1 MRSRECG
8 RVRVQRS
15 GFCVRCNRERPLIK
29 AYPLRDGRPG
39 RYRVWSCMSCM
50 DRVQIGRWRAN
61 PTRDDTGR
69 LRQSE
74 SEAAIGIWLAQEE
87 RAGRIRDLR
96 RCNDQPRETYR
107 LDLYGTREVEEILV
121 AIERSHEVGDEW
133 WARAQRVR
141 ESRRTFASYTPD
153 YSWTDADSGR
163 RHVLDAKGSKRTD
176 ARTEKIRM
184 LMRLVHGIEVEIGV
198 PTASQRRAAKDLTAV
213 YSARRFS

>member
-1 MRSRECG
+1 
-8 RVRVQRS
+8 VRVQRTE
-15 GFCVRCNRERPLIK
+15 FCTRCNKEQPVAK
-29 AYPLRDGRPG
+29 AYPMLKGKPG
-39 RYRVWSCMSCM
+39 RYKTWQCMVCH
-50 DRVQIGRWRAN
+50 DRVIVGRWRAQ

-74 SEAAIGIWLAQEE
+74 SEAAIGIWLAQQE

-107 LDLYGTREVEEILV
+107 LDLYGTHEVEDILT
-121 AIERSHEVGDEW
+121 AIERCHEVGGEW
-133 WARAQRVR
+133 WARAEKVR
-141 ESRRTFASYTPD
+141 NSRRTFASYTPD
-153 YSWTDADSGR
+153 YSWTDTDSGR

-184 LMRLVHGIEVEIGV
+184 LMRLVHGIEVEVGV
-198 PTASQRRAAKDLTAV
+198 PTAAQRRAAKELTAV